1 MARIIEDPS
10 LNIINWKF
18 PANTRA
24 LREHP
29 DKRHRRARR
38 RQRKL
43 IFQKLCSRLA
53 NVCSKFVNLFK
64 NSAEDNQD
72 EFKRFGYVEL
82 AHVAGCFFNI
92 HCIGYGGFASVFKGQ
107 FRNRTVAVKKLHL
120 VFDSMQDEAEFEAVV
135 RVLRSVDHQ
144 NLVKLV
150 GFCSEGRDRV
160 LVSEYVPNQSLYFHL
175 HSNIYTT
182 IDWFT
187 RIKIAIGSAE
197 ALTYLHETC
206 QPKIIHKSITAGNI
220 LLDNDFNPK
229 VSDFGY
235 AMFHVG
241 TDSMTHIANLLQT
254 PYAHPRPVYLEQ
266 GTQIYADPEKQ
277 VSEKSDAYSYG
288 VVLLELI
295 SGRLPFLRKFS
306 IVDWA
311 KPLIREALG
320 NEKNMKQLIDPKLRN
335 EEETQHRISEIQVMI
350 CCAAA
355 CVYKPSENR
364 PQMKEVVEALTM
376 KIPLNEIWD
385 MNKDFV
391 FLEP

>member
-1 MARIIEDPS
+1 MGIIEDPS
-10 LNIINWKF
+10 INMINWKF
-18 PANTRA
+18 PDDTRH
-24 LREHP
+24 LWEHP
-29 DKRHRRARR
+29 DKRKRRERR

-43 IFQKLCSRLA
+43 KFQKLCSRLA
-53 NVCSKFVNLFK
+53 NVCSKFVKFSS
-64 NSAEDNQD
+64 NSAEDNQE
-72 EFKRFGYVEL
+72 EFKRFGYVEI
-82 AHVAGCFFNI
+82 AHIAGCFLHI
-92 HCIGYGGFASVFKGQ
+92 HCIDYGGFGSVFKGQ
-107 FRNRTVAVKKLHL
+107 FRNRTVAIKKLHL
-120 VFDSMQDEAEFEAVV
+120 VLDYMQDQPEFEAVV
-135 RVLRSVDHQ
+135 GVLRTVDHQ

-150 GFCSEGRDRV
+150 GFCCEGRDRV

-182 IDWFT
+182 IDWYT
-187 RIKIAIGSAE
+187 RIKIAIGSAK

-206 QPKIIHKSITAGNI
+206 QPKIIHKGITAGNI

-229 VSDFGY
+229 VSDFGH
-235 AMFHVG
+235 AMFYIG
-241 TDSMTHIANLLQT
+241 TDSMTHIANLLQK
-254 PYAHPRPVYLEQ
+254 PYAHPHPAYLQ
-266 GTQIYADPEKQ
+266 LGTQIYADPEKQ
-277 VSEKSDAYSYG
+277 VSEKSDVYSYG

-306 IVDWA
+306 IVDWS

-376 KIPLNEIWD
+376 KIPLDEIWD
-385 MNKDFV
+385 MNKDLV